1 MAVSINDVQPPIQD
15 MRRWILKEAAGCA
28 IDDEKAKV
36 YEYSFQSCVLFL
48 NALAKKILGIYG
60 QGIGNDPRR
69 AVELGFSNE
78 QRDFTEE
85 RKKIVNDPMLS
96 PADKR
101 GKLEILRGEEQFAN
115 RLANEY
121 DPTAWQKVI
130 ELEEILE
137 RLAMSLER
145 AGLVITNVDNLVP
158 EAAAQREKQEYGGDG
173 KIPCRR
179 TVEITTKGL
188 QCVGSQRWPMPKKK
202 QRPGTHRFDED
213 VEVPKV

>member
-1 MAVSINDVQPPIQD
+1 MPVDINDVQPDIQD
-15 MRRWILKEAAGCA
+15 LRKWILKEAAGCA

-36 YEYSFQSCVLFL
+36 YQYSFQSCVLFL

-69 AVELGFSNE
+69 AIELGISNE
-78 QRDFTEE
+78 RDFTAE
-85 RKKIVNDPMLS
+85 RLQIARDPSLS

-101 GKLEILRGEEQFAN
+101 GRLEILRGEEQFAN
-115 RLANEY
+115 RLKAEH
-121 DPTAWQKVI
+121 DPHAWNKVI
-130 ELEEILE
+130 ELEDILE

-145 AGLVITNVDNLVP
+145 GGFVITNVDNLVP

-179 TVEITTKGL
+179 TVEITQKGL
-188 QCVGSQRWPMPKKK
+188 QCVGSQRWPVPKKK

-213 VEVPKV
+213 VEVVRS